1 MALSFNDVD
10 VLFTRWLN
18 LEPDSDFVIADDVA
32 EWTVF
37 ENRIQLAAR
46 FELMDAIC
54 KSEYVGIC
62 AAQRA
67 Y

>member
-1 MALSFNDVD
+1 MAFSFNDVD

-32 EWTVF
+32 EWAVF

-54 KSEYVGIC
+54 KSEYVDIW
-62 AAQRA
+62 
-67 Y
+67 